1 MWACK
6 WTGYFFKLNNLKNG
20 EETQFF
26 IAFDYQEMQKSG
38 ETSSAV
44 YQRTTVDGKRVEIST
59 KTNVATGK
67 WISGKGRINGADE
80 EVKRLNAGII
90 TFEHRAREIYN
101 RFVEQGKIVQPLK
114 FMRRF

>member
-1 MWACK
+1 MEKKHSFSLLSIIRKCK
-6 WTGYFFKLNNLKNG
+6 N
-20 EETQFF
+20 Q
-26 IAFDYQEMQKSG
+26 G

-44 YQRTTVDGKRVEIST
+44 YLRITVDGKRVEIST

-67 WISGKGRINGADE
+67 WISGKGGINGADE

-90 TFEHRAREIYN
+90 TFEHRAWEIYN
-101 RFVEQGKIVQPLK
+101 RFVERGKIVQPLK